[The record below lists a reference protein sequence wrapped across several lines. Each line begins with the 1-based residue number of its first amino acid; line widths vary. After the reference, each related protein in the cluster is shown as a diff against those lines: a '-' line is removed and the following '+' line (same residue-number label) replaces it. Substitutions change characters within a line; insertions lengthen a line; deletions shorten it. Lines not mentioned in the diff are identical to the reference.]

1 MASQWESMDALLLEA
16 IAGRGRRG
24 ADLREIIDTAD
35 YIDRM
40 VFHSHEIEES
50 LRRLLGA
57 ALVTERD
64 LRFKA
69 TRSGRDLRKA
79 APHGSVYDRLKWM
92 RSYLD
97 NRIEC
102 VSASTWALD
111 SAAYESALS
120 RYCADMRAAID
131 RSE

>member
-1 MASQWESMDALLLEA
+1 MTSQWESMDALLLEA

-40 VFHSHEIEES
+40 VFHSHEIEAS

-69 TRSGRDLRKA
+69 TRSGAIFGRPLRTA
-79 APHGSVYDRLKWM
+79 
-92 RSYLD
+92 RS
-97 NRIEC
+97 
-102 VSASTWALD
+102 TTG
-111 SAAYESALS
+111 
-120 RYCADMRAAID
+120 
-131 RSE
+131 